1 MNWRT
6 LPETKALGGGG
17 FRRPLAFNVRVRFVI
32 SALSLGASMIFNPDL
47 ILREIDWCASI
58 DTNYHRDPPPLAR
71 SRRKASTGDLR

>member
-17 FRRPLAFNVRVRFVI
+17 FRRPLAFNVRVRVRDQC
-32 SALSLGASMIFNPDL
+32 ALGASMIFNPDL

-58 DTNYHRDPPPLAR
+58 DTNYHRDPLPLAR

>member
-47 ILREIDWCASI
+47 ILGEIDWCASI
-58 DTNYHRDPPPLAR
+58 DTNYHRDPLPLAR

>member
-6 LPETKALGGGG
+6 LPETKALGGEG
-17 FRRPLAFNVRVRFVI
+17 FADHWRSMCASEFVI

-47 ILREIDWCASI
+47 ILREIDWCALI
-58 DTNYHRDPPPLAR
+58 DTNYHRDPLPLAR

>member
-6 LPETKALGGGG
+6 LPETKALGRGG
-17 FRRPLAFNVRVRFVI
+17 FRRPLASEFVI
-32 SALSLGASMIFNPDL
+32 SALSLGASVIFNPDL

-58 DTNYHRDPPPLAR
+58 DTNYHRDPLPLAR